1 MSELIY
7 SVHEIF
13 DDITRRG
20 CLQQHG
26 CGAFII
32 PPYQRGYKWGSAI
45 NQPVERL
52 LSDMKQAWKS
62 KAKEYLLQALTVKKV
77 PDGHGGWVLEV
88 IDGQQRLTTLFIL
101 INAMNRRIENSVHPN
116 IAEHKLRYSIRHEA
130 QTLDDLVSSWIEPIE
145 DSPDNFDQFKAAH
158 NVDQEP
164 RQDCHYLKCAA
175 LRCVHDLRWDPSF
188 QPDKDVADF
197 RKFVLEDVKLMVN
210 EVEAHVA
217 GEVIFGNLN
226 SNRVDLTETELI
238 KGLLLTRV
246 ARESG
251 ASRPRRY
258 REILEMRIQLGRD
271 WDEINHWANL
281 PEIRSL
287 YFHGFGDGMTG
298 LLELVARQVVPDS
311 FKPFKKTSEE
321 KKPLFEYFLRQP
333 HFEPIFHLLAN
344 TYSRLQDWYTND
356 DNYHLLGYCLMHQ
369 KSSDRMSF
377 LARQLS
383 CKTKPEFKKGLHDL
397 RRSILLG
404 GEKPNGDVDFG
415 KLRYV
420 ENDIQIKFI
429 LLALSVFRG
438 VDGGRFN
445 FHAYENENW
454 SLEHIFPQ
462 TPFGKGAKLNDAQK
476 KAALAILIENGKT
489 LLSGGVTEKLT
500 QLRDS
505 TGVLDLEDEIGNL
518 LQSEPLLHQIG
529 NICLLS
535 SKDNS
540 AMGCGMFNEKRK
552 VIRDRIARGSFVPRH
567 TYEVF
572 SKMIC
577 EDDSLDVWSKPDII
591 NHQLEIEKRIRELM
605 EVRA

>member
-7 SVHEIF
+7 NVQEVF
-13 DDITRRG
+13 DSSTRRG
-20 CLQQHG
+20 CLQQYG
-26 CGAFII
+26 CSAYRI

-52 LSDMKQAWKS
+52 LSDVKQAWKS
-62 KAKEYLLQALTVKKV
+62 KAKEYLLQAITVKKV
-77 PDGHGGWVLEV
+77 SDGQNGWVLEV

-101 INAMNRRIENSVHPN
+101 IHAMNHRIEKAARPN

-130 QTLDDLVSSWIEPIE
+130 PILDDLVASWIESIE
-145 DSPDNFDQFKAAH
+145 DSPINFDQLKAAH
-158 NVDQEP
+158 NVDHES

-175 LRCVHDLRWDPSF
+175 LRCVHDLGSALSF
-188 QPDKDVADF
+188 QTDTDVADF
-197 RKFVLEDVKLMVN
+197 RKFVFEEVKLMVN
-210 EVEAHVA
+210 AVEAHVA

-226 SNRVDLTETELI
+226 SNRVDLTEKELI

-246 ARESG
+246 AREPG
-251 ASRPRRY
+251 ATRPRHY
-258 REILEMRIQLGRD
+258 REVLEMRIQLGRE

-298 LLELVARQVVPDS
+298 LLELVARQIVPNS
-311 FKPFKKTSEE
+311 FKPFKKASEGE
-321 KKPLFEYFLRQP
+321 KLLFEYFLRQP

-344 TYSRLQDWYTND
+344 TYSRLKDWYTND
-356 DNYHLLGYCLMHQ
+356 ETYHLLGYCLMNK
-369 KSSDRMSF
+369 KSADRLPF
-377 LARQLS
+377 LAMQLS
-383 CKTKPEFKKGLHDL
+383 CKTKPEFKKRLHDL

-404 GEKPNGDVDFG
+404 GEKSNGDVDFG
-415 KLRYV
+415 ELGYG
-420 ENDIQIKFI
+420 ENDQIKFI
-429 LLALSVFRG
+429 LLALSVFQS
-438 VDGGRFN
+438 VNGGRFN
-445 FHAYENENW
+445 FHAYESEDW

-462 TPFGKGAKLNDAQK
+462 TPFGKGAKLNDTQK
-476 KAALAILIENGKT
+476 KAALEILIDNGKT
-489 LLSGGVTEKLT
+489 ILSEEVTEKLARY
-500 QLRDS
+500 RDA
-505 TGVLDLEDEIGNL
+505 TGVLDMEDEIGNL

-529 NICLLS
+529 NLCLLS

-572 SKMIC
+572 SKMIGV
-577 EDDSLDVWSKPDII
+577 DDSLDVWSKPDII
-591 NHQLEIEKRIRELM
+591 KHQGEIEKRIRALM
-605 EVRA
+605 EVPA